1 MDKNRVKRSV
11 TLEKKSAV
19 EMKNVG
25 SRRGRGEREREREVN
40 RALERFARVTM
51 SRYLR
56 RGNDIEEENVGFYS
70 D

>member
-1 MDKNRVKRSV
+1 MKRSV

-25 SRRGRGEREREREVN
+25 SRRGRREREVN
-40 RALERFARVTM
+40 RALEGFARVTM

-56 RGNDIEEENVGFYS
+56 RGNVIEEENVGFYS

>member
-1 MDKNRVKRSV
+1 MKRSV

-25 SRRGRGEREREREVN
+25 SRGEREVN
-40 RALERFARVTM
+40 RALEGFARVTM

-56 RGNDIEEENVGFYS
+56 RGNVIEEENVGFYS

>member
-1 MDKNRVKRSV
+1 MKRSV

-25 SRRGRGEREREREVN
+25 SRRGRGEREVN
-40 RALERFARVTM
+40 RALEGFARVTM

-56 RGNDIEEENVGFYS
+56 RGNVIEEENVGFYS

>member
-25 SRRGRGEREREREVN
+25 SRRGRGGEREVN
-40 RALERFARVTM
+40 RALEGFARVTM

-56 RGNDIEEENVGFYS
+56 RGNVIEEENVGFYS